1 MLSTNF
7 FHKLFFSEYELNKPI
22 IFVINK
28 GMSLNEISKKLKNDK
43 IISNEFSLKLWT
55 RINSLEKKLKFGE
68 FELNNNYSINSLV
81 NQLVA
86 GQSINRYLTIPEG
99 FSISQ
104 LKERLKVNFSN
115 EIISNSIN
123 IPNNLIANTYS
134 YNLHD
139 TVNNIILNISEK
151 SDLEIDKIWNS
162 RNLNIPIK
170 SKKEMIILASIIE
183 KETGKKTERNKVAG
197 VFMNRLKKGMRL
209 QSDPTVIYAITN
221 GKKMLRKL
229 SRKDL
234 KFISPFN
241 TYLNKGLPPEP
252 ICIPGIESLK
262 AVANPYNGSFLYFV
276 SDNNGGHLFS
286 EDYGQHLQNVKLFRK
301 RKRLNE

>member
-1 MLSTNF
+1 VLSTNF

-229 SRKDL
+229 SRK
-234 KFISPFN
+234 
-241 TYLNKGLPPEP
+241 
-252 ICIPGIESLK
+252 
-262 AVANPYNGSFLYFV
+262 
-276 SDNNGGHLFS
+276 
-286 EDYGQHLQNVKLFRK
+286 
-301 RKRLNE
+301 